1 MTMISSPSPPRRV
14 GEAFSG
20 LTIEDRRAMTP
31 LGPAPDAHAARGLGA
46 TVFVPTGEALL
57 SEELDLPGHGAR
69 GGPARAGASRDLAAE
84 MHTPDAA
91 RGLLLG
97 RTATIGASGDL
108 TELDISF
115 DRDLD
120 DDDDDDVAGGTRPAS
135 SDPRRR
141 GTQCLLFGGTVE
153 GDMDHDEEVYVR
165 GRHVVWS
172 AGGCVRVRFTAPEPV
187 RQALWCRFD
196 DGDGSTPE
204 PTLCLRHDAAL
215 TTYAPSGASHTMPL
229 NRDRRDLRACAA
241 GLLVPTKR
249 GSPRSAIRWTGP
261 NSSSRRTRVRY
272 RAASRAT
279 FAAHVGEVVW
289 SDARRR
295 SSRDPRR
302 DAGRC
307 TRSGKRGAERFV
319 VAEGSGSAPFD
330 DEAGRDILRASGLAD
345 GPKAS
350 GITKGQR
357 EMFERYAFAEHG
369 RVAATLVWT
378 EPAGTSRSHARPP
391 RWRTTT
397 RAPRR
402 SRRCA
407 NDARARRVAAGW

>member
-1 MTMISSPSPPRRV
+1 
-14 GEAFSG
+14 
-20 LTIEDRRAMTP
+20 MTP

-120 DDDDDDVAGGTRPAS
+120 DDDDDDDVAGGTRPAS
-135 SDPRRR
+135 SDPRAAKPRR

-153 GDMDHDEEVYVR
+153 NDMDHDEEVYVR
-165 GRHVVWS
+165 GRHVIWS

-196 DGDGSTPE
+196 DGDGRTPE
-204 PTLCLRHDAAL
+204 PTLCLRHDASL
-215 TTYAPSGASHTMPL
+215 TTYAASGASHTMPL
-229 NRDRRDLRACAA
+229 NRDQRDLRACVA

-249 GSPRSAIRWTGP
+249 GLAALTHPLDRAELVVPADAGSIPRG
-261 NSSSRRTRVRY
+261 VE
-272 RAASRAT
+272 RAT

-289 SDARRR
+289 SDAR
-295 SSRDPRR
+295 SPFILTH
-302 DAGRC
+302 DA
-307 TRSGKRGAERFV
+307 TRGAHALWRISHAKV
-319 VAEGSGSAPFD
+319 SSSSEGNAASAPFD

-369 RVAATLVWT
+369 RGGGDPGVD
-378 EPAGTSRSHARPP
+378 GTGRDL
-391 RWRTTT
+391 
-397 RAPRR
+397 APRVDD
-402 SRRCA
+402 RRA
-407 NDARARRVAAGW
+407 GARRRGRPDDRDAVRIDARARRVAAGR

>member
-1 MTMISSPSPPRRV
+1 MFCLLSHARSAGPRMTMISSPSPPRRV

-120 DDDDDDVAGGTRPAS
+120 DDDDDDDVAGGTRPAS
-135 SDPRRR
+135 SDPRAAKPRR

-153 GDMDHDEEVYVR
+153 NDMDHDEEVYVR

-196 DGDGSTPE
+196 DGDGRTPE
-204 PTLCLRHDAAL
+204 PTLCLRHDASL
-215 TTYAPSGASHTMPL
+215 TTYAASGASHTMPL
-229 NRDRRDLRACAA
+229 NRVGSGDLRACSV

-249 GSPRSAIRWTGP
+249 GLAALTHPLDRAELVVPADVGSIPPGCER
-261 NSSSRRTRVRY
+261 NS
-272 RAASRAT
+272 

-289 SDARRR
+289 SCARSPFILTHDA
-295 SSRDPRR
+295 
-302 DAGRC
+302 
-307 TRSGKRGAERFV
+307 TRGAHALWRVDVGKDSSF
-319 VAEGSGSAPFD
+319 ADGNAASAPFD
-330 DEAGRDILRASGLAD
+330 DEAGRDILLSL
-345 GPKAS
+345 
-350 GITKGQR
+350 I
-357 EMFERYAFAEHG
+357 HI
-369 RVAATLVWT
+369 
-378 EPAGTSRSHARPP
+378 
-391 RWRTTT
+391 
-397 RAPRR
+397 
-402 SRRCA
+402 
-407 NDARARRVAAGW
+407 

>member
-120 DDDDDDVAGGTRPAS
+120 DDDDDDDVAGGTHPAS
-135 SDPRRR
+135 SDPRAAKPRR

-153 GDMDHDEEVYVR
+153 NDMDHDEEVYVR
-165 GRHVVWS
+165 GRHVIWS

-196 DGDGSTPE
+196 DGDGRTPE
-204 PTLCLRHDAAL
+204 PTLCLRHDASL
-215 TTYAPSGASHTMPL
+215 TTY
-229 NRDRRDLRACAA
+229 
-241 GLLVPTKR
+241 VP
-249 GSPRSAIRWTGP
+249 P
-261 NSSSRRTRVRY
+261 
-272 RAASRAT
+272 
-279 FAAHVGEVVW
+279 
-289 SDARRR
+289 
-295 SSRDPRR
+295 
-302 DAGRC
+302 
-307 TRSGKRGAERFV
+307 
-319 VAEGSGSAPFD
+319 
-330 DEAGRDILRASGLAD
+330 
-345 GPKAS
+345 
-350 GITKGQR
+350 
-357 EMFERYAFAEHG
+357 
-369 RVAATLVWT
+369 
-378 EPAGTSRSHARPP
+378 
-391 RWRTTT
+391 
-397 RAPRR
+397 APRTP
-402 SRRCA
+402 CP
-407 NDARARRVAAGW
+407 